1 MVSGYG
7 AATGTA
13 TPTAEM
19 PLARNTSARFDLGR
33 NFANKLWNATRFALS
48 NLAQAS
54 AESKPEPLTLL
65 DRWMLARLEHASRAI
80 DAAIADYEFHRVAE
94 ALYDLVWRDFCDW
107 YLEGVKPTIRT
118 NSTQQRVLAAV
129 LDSILRMLHP
139 VCPFVTETL
148 WPSVQA
154 LGAGG
159 AHGAVDGIVLKPSAL
174 CATAAWPA
182 FDAKLRDERAIAEF
196 ARMQALVESV
206 RKVRGERQVSPKRKI
221 VLLAG
226 DSVRA
231 LVAASGGVVE
241 TLAGIEKVDASPS
254 ARPMTAVAIPFEGS
268 EVLLDGLVD
277 AVDAGAEKARL
288 TKLIAEREKQASGM
302 RGKLSNE
309 GYIAKAKPELVEET
323 RKKLAEIEAD
333 IAAAQSALA
342 ALG

>member
-1 MVSGYG
+1 M
-7 AATGTA
+7 
-13 TPTAEM
+13 
-19 PLARNTSARFDLGR
+19 
-33 NFANKLWNATRFALS
+33 
-48 NLAQAS
+48 
-54 AESKPEPLTLL
+54 
-65 DRWMLARLEHASRAI
+65 
-80 DAAIADYEFHRVAE
+80 
-94 ALYDLVWRDFCDW
+94 
-107 YLEGVKPTIRT
+107 
-118 NSTQQRVLAAV
+118 
-129 LDSILRMLHP
+129 
-139 VCPFVTETL
+139 
-148 WPSVQA
+148 
-154 LGAGG
+154 
-159 AHGAVDGIVLKPSAL
+159 
-174 CATAAWPA
+174 
-182 FDAKLRDERAIAEF
+182 
-196 ARMQALVESV
+196 
-206 RKVRGERQVSPKRKI
+206 RGERQVSPKRKI